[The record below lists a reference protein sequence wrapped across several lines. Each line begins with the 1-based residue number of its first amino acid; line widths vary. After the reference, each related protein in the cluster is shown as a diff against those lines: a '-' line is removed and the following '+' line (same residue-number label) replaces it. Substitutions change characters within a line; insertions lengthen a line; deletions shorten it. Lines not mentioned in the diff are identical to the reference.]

1 MESLSWSLSWCPP
14 RPTAPTTLPWPPCR
28 TRCRRKSPG
37 AALNSP
43 ESAKMTAIAPLIT
56 TPTPRSDPSLKH
68 MPVWSLN
75 HRLYIT
81 GCISFFLFFSPSV
94 THVCHIFFFSF
105 FWNVFFFVS
114 RNVMSLRTL
123 ASTTFFKLAGT
134 LQNLYI
140 HRPLSQNWL
149 DLSFA
154 NINVLEYNPPPNS
167 CLL

>member
-94 THVCHIFFFSF
+94 THVCHRFFFSF
-105 FWNVFFFVS
+105 FWYVFFLCLEMWCHYVHWLLPRFLSWQVLC
-114 RNVMSLRTL
+114 RICIYTVHC
-123 ASTTFFKLAGT
+123 
-134 LQNLYI
+134 
-140 HRPLSQNWL
+140 HRIDWI
-149 DLSFA
+149 F
-154 NINVLEYNPPPNS
+154 
-167 CLL
+167 LLPILMY